1 MSSPIAIALSS
12 NSTPS
17 LRLSVPARGSS
28 SKSLGNVSG
37 NASDVTCD
45 RGRSVTDGRRAA
57 VGRWGAWCGV
67 TGRDP
72 VGARALLEGAAG
84 VVAGEVWTWT
94 IRGVVSAGADD
105 TTTGRRTVGAVE
117 VETRGL
123 TSACG
128 AGSGDG

>member
-1 MSSPIAIALSS
+1 VSIPIAIALSS

-28 SKSLGNVSG
+28 SKSLGSVSG
-37 NASDVTCD
+37 NASDVACD
-45 RGRSVTDGRRAA
+45 RGRSVTGGRRAA
-57 VGRWGAWCGV
+57 VGRWRARCGV
-67 TGRDP
+67 TGRDA
-72 VGARALLEGAAG
+72 VGAPVLLEGVAG

-105 TTTGRRTVGAVE
+105 TTTGRRTAGAVGID
-117 VETRGL
+117 TCGL